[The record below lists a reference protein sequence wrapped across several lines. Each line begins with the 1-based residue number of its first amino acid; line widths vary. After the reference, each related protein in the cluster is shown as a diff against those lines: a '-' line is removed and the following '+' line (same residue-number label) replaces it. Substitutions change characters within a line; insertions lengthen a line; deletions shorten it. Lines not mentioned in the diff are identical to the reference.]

1 MVGVMKS
8 RHPGLSA
15 VLGKLH
21 RNESLT
27 EEELQRLQR
36 QLDELEGRTGR
47 ERGEPGAVEP
57 HAAEEEPRK
66 AISGH
71 ATHKGGERLAARSG
85 TNARD
90 FYRTA
95 QDLIVSSVGI
105 GTYRGAIDRETD
117 AAYADAIHA
126 ALRAGVNLIDT
137 SLNYRHQRSER
148 SVAAGLRRFC
158 ERDGG
163 RRDEVVICTKGGYL
177 TPGAVTEDTLTAED
191 VAGGMHC
198 MAPAFLADQVER
210 SRRNLGIETIDIY
223 YLHNPETQLGFVN
236 ASKFL
241 ERVRGAFTQ
250 LETAVSDGLIRYYG
264 TATWEGYRSGGLA
277 LRSLAEIAREIA
289 GDGHHFRF
297 IQLPVSLGAQEALL
311 CPTQGGGNVLDLAE
325 QLGITVI
332 ASASLLQGRLARD
345 LPEEIAQMLPGL
357 DTDAQRA
364 IQFTRSTPGITAAL
378 VGMRRTEHVA
388 ENLAVARV
396 APLDAAA
403 YGRLQCVR

>member
-1 MVGVMKS
+1 MKS

-15 VLGKLH
+15 VLDKLH

-27 EEELQRLQR
+27 EDELQRLQR
-36 QLDELEGRTGR
+36 QLDELGGRTGR
-47 ERGEPGAVEP
+47 EGGGAGADAPPAVDEPG
-57 HAAEEEPRK
+57 K
-66 AISGH
+66 AIPGH
-71 ATHKGGERLAARSG
+71 ATRKGGERLAARSG

-105 GTYRGAIDRETD
+105 GTYRGAMDRETD
-117 AAYADAIHA
+117 AAYADAVHA

-148 SVAAGLRRFC
+148 SVAAGLRRFF
-158 ERDGG
+158 ESDGAG
-163 RRDEVVICTKGGYL
+163 RDEVVICTKGGYL
-177 TPGAVTEDTLTAED
+177 VPGAVTEDTLTVED

-223 YLHNPETQLGFVN
+223 YLHNPETQLGFVD

-241 ERVRGAFTQ
+241 ERIQGAFTQ

-264 TATWEGYRSGGLA
+264 TATWEGYRGGGLA
-277 LRSLAEIAREIA
+277 LRSLAEIACEIA

-297 IQLPVSLGAQEALL
+297 IQLPVSLGAQEALW
-311 CPTQGGGNVLDLAE
+311 CPAQGGGSVLDLAA
-325 QLGITVI
+325 QLGITAI
-332 ASASLLQGRLARD
+332 ASASLLQGRLAKD

-388 ENLAVARV
+388 ENLAVAGV

-403 YGRLQCVR
+403 YERLRSASTG